1 MRSEE
6 NKELSEE
13 PEDKRLKQSERSIK
27 EMAAYTSKTKA
38 ELLEVIKNKEQEIAT
53 LESDIQ
59 ALEKCKRYEDI
70 TDEVTDVYKKFRDKE
85 FTREESMDL
94 VVSLINIGQIPAR
107 VPVRVSYQ
115 RYN

>member
-1 MRSEE
+1 
-6 NKELSEE
+6 
-13 PEDKRLKQSERSIK
+13 
-27 EMAAYTSKTKA
+27 MAANTSKTKA
-38 ELLEVIKNKEQEIAT
+38 ELLELIQQKEQEIVT
-53 LESDIQ
+53 LKNDIQ

-94 VVSLINIGQIPAR
+94 VVSLINNGQIPAR
-107 VPVRVSYQ
+107 IPVRVEYR